1 MSFWRWLRGTA
12 WPFLYAVGERFVD
25 DDGWVLSGHL
35 AFSGM
40 LALIPFLIFATAL
53 TGLVIGQEGGQAVLD
68 QLFLTIP
75 DYVAKTL
82 EPVVL
87 EVSSQPPGGLLTVSA
102 FGAVYAASNGIEAL
116 RVGFDRA
123 YDVEAYRHI
132 ALSWLISVGI
142 VIVGFALFLLLA
154 ILFVLAPVVF
164 RLFEAYTGT
173 GIPRQADLIRYGIG
187 FSVLALTLWGMHWV
201 LPSRRMR
208 GLRIWP
214 GILASMAMWL
224 LAASAF
230 SLYLSYTPY
239 YTLTYGTLAGVV
251 IALLFMYFS
260 GMIVILGAE
269 INAIINTEELARRGA
284 RRAKRLKPPEV
295 H

>member
-1 MSFWRWLRGTA
+1 MSAWRWLRGTA

-25 DDGWVLSGHL
+25 DEGWVLSGHL

-40 LALIPFLIFATAL
+40 LALIPFLIFSTAL
-53 TGLVIGQEGGQAVLD
+53 TGMLIGPEGGEAVLD
-68 QLFLTIP
+68 QLFYAVP

-87 EVSSQPPGGLLTVSA
+87 EVASQPPGGLLTVSA
-102 FGAVYAASNGIEAL
+102 FGAMYAASSGIEAL

-132 ALSWLISVGI
+132 AWSWLISIGI
-142 VIVGFALFLLLA
+142 VIVGFFVFILLA
-154 ILFVLAPVVF
+154 MLFILAPIVF
-164 RLFEAYTGT
+164 QLFEAWTGAD
-173 GIPRQADLIRYGIG
+173 IPREADLIRFGIG
-187 FSVLALTLWGMHWV
+187 FTVLALTLWGMHWI

-208 GLRIWP
+208 GLWLWP
-214 GILASMAMWL
+214 GILGSMVLWTV
-224 LAASAF
+224 AASVF

-239 YTLTYGTLAGVV
+239 YTLTYGTLAGVI
-251 IALLFMYFS
+251 IALLFLYLAS
-260 GMIVILGAE
+260 AIVLLGAE
-269 INAIINTEELARRGA
+269 ANAILNHDELARRGA
-284 RRAKRLKPPEV
+284 RRSKRMVPPAV

>member
-1 MSFWRWLRGTA
+1 MSLWRWLRGTV

-25 DDGWVLSGHL
+25 DEGWVLSGHL
-35 AFSGM
+35 SFSGM

-53 TGLVIGQEGGQAVLD
+53 TGLVIGPEGGQAVLD
-68 QLFLTIP
+68 QLFLTVP

-82 EPVVL
+82 EPVII
-87 EVSSQPPGGLLTVSA
+87 EVASQPAGGLLTVSA
-102 FGAVYAASNGIEAL
+102 FGAIYAASNGVEAL

-142 VIVGFALFLLLA
+142 VLVGFALFILLA

-164 RLFEAYTGT
+164 RLFEAWTGT
-173 GIPRQADLIRYGIG
+173 DIPREADLIRYGIG
-187 FSVLALTLWGMHWV
+187 FTVLALTLWGMHWV

-214 GILASMAMWL
+214 GILASMLMWTV
-224 LAASAF
+224 AASAF

-260 GMIVILGAE
+260 GSIVILGAE
-269 INAIINTEELARRGA
+269 INAILNHDELARRGA
-284 RRAKRLKPPEV
+284 RRARRMKPPAV

>member
-1 MSFWRWLRGTA
+1 MSAWAWLRETV
-12 WPFLYAVGERFVD
+12 WPFLYAVGERFIED
-25 DDGWVLSGHL
+25 EGWVLSGHL

-53 TGLVIGQEGGQAVLD
+53 TGLVIGPEGGEAAIH
-68 QLFLTIP
+68 QLFYAVP

-82 EPVVL
+82 EPVII

-102 FGAVYAASNGIEAL
+102 FGAIYAASNGIEAL

-132 ALSWLISVGI
+132 ALSWLISIAI
-142 VIVGFALFLLLA
+142 VIVGFALFILLA
-154 ILFVLAPVVF
+154 MLFILAPVVF
-164 RLFEAYTGT
+164 RIFEAWTGAD
-173 GIPRQADLIRYGIG
+173 IPREADLIRYGIG
-187 FSVLALTLWGMHWV
+187 FSVLALTLWSMHWI

-214 GILASMAMWL
+214 GILASMVMWVA
-224 LAASAF
+224 AASIF

-251 IALLFMYFS
+251 IALLFLYFS
-260 GMIVILGAE
+260 SSIVILGAE
-269 INAIINTEELARRGA
+269 INAILNREELARRGA
-284 RRAKRLKPPEV
+284 RRSKRLVPPEV

>member
-1 MSFWRWLRGTA
+1 MRAWAWLRDTA
-12 WPFLYAVGERFVD
+12 WPFLWAVGERFVD
-25 DDGWVLSGHL
+25 DEGWVLSGHL

-53 TGLVIGQEGGQAVLD
+53 TGLVIGPEGGQNVLD
-68 QLFLTIP
+68 QLFYAVP

-102 FGAVYAASNGIEAL
+102 FGAIYAASNGIEAL

-132 ALSWLISVGI
+132 AWSWLISIGI
-142 VIVGFALFLLLA
+142 VIVGFGLFILLA
-154 ILFVLAPVVF
+154 MLFILAPIVF
-164 RLFEAYTGT
+164 SLFESWSGT
-173 GIPRQADLIRYGIG
+173 DIPREADLIRYGIG
-187 FSVLALTLWGMHWV
+187 FTVLALTLWSMHWI

-214 GILASMAMWL
+214 GILASMAMWTA
-224 LAASAF
+224 AASIF

-260 GMIVILGAE
+260 GAIVMLGAE
-269 INAIINTEELARRGA
+269 INAILNHDELARRGA
-284 RRAKRLKPPEV
+284 RRSKRLVPPEV